1 MQVHGK
7 RRKQEGQVSKGG
19 KPATARASGQ
29 PQEAASDCPMR
40 NNAGNHRYRWFGV
53 RVRFPLAWVWHSDDD
68 LIYRAYRYYDDGI
81 GGETLPKL
89 PVETVNILGEDGKY
103 HEDVDQSTYREVS
116 IKEYEEYILFG
127 VNCLISKA
135 IEQIMKEALEEAVE
149 SYQPP

>member
-1 MQVHGK
+1 M
-7 RRKQEGQVSKGG
+7 
-19 KPATARASGQ
+19 
-29 PQEAASDCPMR
+29 
-40 NNAGNHRYRWFGV
+40 
-53 RVRFPLAWVWHSDDD
+53 
-68 LIYRAYRYYDDGI
+68 
-81 GGETLPKL
+81 PKL